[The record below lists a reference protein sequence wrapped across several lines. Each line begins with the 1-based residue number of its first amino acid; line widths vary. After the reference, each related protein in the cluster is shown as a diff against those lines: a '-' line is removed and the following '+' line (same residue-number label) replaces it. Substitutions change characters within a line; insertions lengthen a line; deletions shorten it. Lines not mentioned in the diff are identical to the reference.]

1 MADFY
6 HLGQYLKQRR
16 VDAGYSQV
24 DLADKLG
31 FASGQFV
38 SNWERGICAPPG
50 DSLQKMITLLK
61 LDREKIVHVM
71 VEDSTIEIRAKVY
84 TKPSRSRKKSS

>member
-1 MADFY
+1 MADFH

-24 DLADKLG
+24 DLAVKLG

-50 DSLQKMITLLK
+50 STLQKMIVLLK
-61 LDREKIVHVM
+61 LDREKIVDVM
-71 VEDSTIEIRAKVY
+71 IEDTTADIRARVFSKGF
-84 TKPSRSRKKSS
+84 KARKKSS